1 MGEGGVGEVGGWED
15 GRYCVIRERFLL
27 VWVRLAFDGWVFLE
41 FILIKDTISPFL
53 LLHGFAIAL
62 EYTLVNQ

>member
-1 MGEGGVGEVGGWED
+1 
-15 GRYCVIRERFLL
+15 VIRERFLL